1 MTENCQTTDLCATYV
16 KVGLWYAGYGPADKE
31 IGRGV
36 GPARDMGPALTHQS
50 AGFRNISASLPKI
63 KITVGNTTTPE
74 QPDITFSL
82 PGDVIVYQKRAD
94 PTADGH
100 IDVRTYHGFISDFV
114 WPDRNGLPD
123 LRLYKVTGVYRK
135 YSDTVA
141 EARVKA
147 FLRIIRE
154 HVTKG
159 ADDPYRALDKV
170 GDKFNT
176 FTDMSKHPYA
186 ASDKDYPAGAYQIG
200 WRIFDRNIR
209 DTGWPSSFEPHDQD
223 RAAIYLLQGRS
234 IGDGYPKRTSLGYIM
249 EGKVEQAVNDTKL
262 WERFNFL
269 PGGGKTQLIDMSTLK
284 QTFDQYTAELS
295 K

>member
-1 MTENCQTTDLCATYV
+1 MTGSCQTTDLCATYV

-36 GPARDMGPALTHQS
+36 GSARDMGSALTHES

-74 QPDITFSL
+74 QPEITFSL
-82 PGDVIVYQKRAD
+82 PGDVIVYQKRTD

-114 WPDRNGLPD
+114 WPGRNGLPD

-135 YSDTVA
+135 YTDTVA
-141 EARVKA
+141 EARVEA

-154 HVTKG
+154 NAAKG
-159 ADDPYRALDKV
+159 FDDHYYAHKIE
-170 GDKFNT
+170 GGKHIS
-176 FTDMSKHPYA
+176 FTDVMQHPYA
-186 ASDKDYPAGAYQIG
+186 SSEENKPAGAYQIK
-200 WRIFDRNIR
+200 WAEFKRCKDA
-209 DTGWPSSFEPHDQD
+209 TGWPSSFTPQDQD
-223 RAAIYLLQGRS
+223 RAAIYELQGRDS
-234 IGDGYPKRTSLGYIM
+234 GDSYPRKTALGYVM

-262 WERFNFL
+262 WKLFAFL
-269 PGGGKTQLIDMSTLK
+269 PGGGKEQLIDMAALK
-284 QTFDQYTAELS
+284 KTFEKYTTELS